1 MELVHPEQ
9 GIGNAGSAM
18 CGDGTCSSSC
28 SGKDPNDE
36 FNSNYDLVQDQDDLA
51 FFSSAQASFWGPYT
65 QYSQVR

>member
-36 FNSNYDLVQDQDDLA
+36 FNSNYDLI
-51 FFSSAQASFWGPYT
+51 
-65 QYSQVR
+65 